1 LLTTPVSITQK
12 SKMGFSLRLPGSEK
26 KKEDV
31 SYTAV
36 EVDPNSSNTDIST
49 QHAAVSGWPG
59 SPERISSAPIW
70 IVGDFILLLMPIA
83 FIGETSLKRAP
94 SAEMF

>member
-1 LLTTPVSITQK
+1 
-12 SKMGFSLRLPGSEK
+12 MGFSLRLPGSEK
-26 KKEDV
+26 KKGDV

-49 QHAAVSGWPG
+49 QHPAVAGWPV
-59 SPERISSAPIW
+59 SPERVSSALIW

-83 FIGETSLKRAP
+83 FIGKTSSRCALSVRT
-94 SAEMF
+94 S